1 MVTYSFYCILI
12 SQVMP
17 ILSVFF
23 FFSSGICPF
32 VLYLNEMLNFLFLR
46 TRAFMFSKDDKGEK
60 EGSTA
65 VVETASQFFYF
76 ILFYFFT
83 YQKEL

>member
-1 MVTYSFYCILI
+1 
-12 SQVMP
+12 MP

-65 VVETASQFFYF
+65 VV
-76 ILFYFFT
+76 
-83 YQKEL
+83 